1 MRPSELG
8 WVSLLVWMWLLGAAG
23 ASARAECPDLAAVQG
38 AAERYAGLASTPSWR
53 GRSRWS
59 AVVPTLILR
68 IHDDVSWDEGS
79 GASRAAVGPVERD
92 QGFDVRMSWRLD
104 RLVFDPDEPRLYA
117 AEQRVR
123 LARITLRQQVASAYY
138 RWRRAWP
145 LRGAS
150 ADAALVADETLAAV
164 DAFTG
169 GWLARHLCE

>member
-1 MRPSELG
+1 M
-8 WVSLLVWMWLLGAAG
+8 SLLMWTWLLGAAA
-23 ASARAECPDLAAVQG
+23 ASARAECPKLAAVQS
-38 AAERYAGLASTPSWR
+38 AAERYAGLASTPGWR
-53 GRSRWS
+53 GRARWS
-59 AVVPTLILR
+59 AVVPTLIVR
-68 IHDDVSWDEGS
+68 IHDDVAWDEAT
-79 GASRAAVGPVERD
+79 GASRSGPVKRD

-117 AEQRVR
+117 AEQRAR

-145 LRGAS
+145 LRGNS

-169 GWLARHLCE
+169 GWLGRNLCE